1 MFSTFHHLFHQ
12 YKVEMNWPVLLI
24 LFFTIFCS
32 ARRRG
37 SSQYRTAYACEGRD
51 LNITCRPGYRIH
63 LIRANYGR
71 FSIALCNENGAL
83 HWSVDCMSRNSFR
96 VMQDR
101 CAGSSSCTVEVSS
114 KTFGDDPCPETFKYL
129 EVHYICGLDIISTT
143 TSRRPFPPI
152 IFPNTRPP
160 DVKSTTEFYILFMKP
175 SSTIAQSSS
184 PPPTTTTTTPTTIPT
199 TVLSELEPK
208 RAKPVDIISLDVSP
222 TKLVT
227 VSPSKNATTKYCL
240 PVTSRGLFWNWT
252 RVGEI
257 VEKKCPDGAHG
268 TARWSCSISTNDWYP
283 RIPSLGNC
291 SSLWYGNFIDR
302 MHGVSRNESV
312 VNVAEDLARRTTKRR
327 LYAKDIIEASF
338 VLKGLVSATKKQ
350 PYYYSYNQQRELM
363 QALMKVVSN
372 LLDKKQTESYQD
384 LTPSERRFSASI
396 ILENLEE
403 NALSLAETQR
413 AGDVFTHAE
422 ENVLAFVQIVKSHQT
437 SHLVFPQPQVITE
450 TMWRTMEDSV
460 YVPSS
465 VMNHYSRYFQGH
477 VWVVFMAYNNME
489 NMLQSQSLLLPFSL
503 SQDQQETVKQV
514 VNSRIVSVSF
524 GNTQPTWLPEPVIIT
539 LSSLRKENV
548 SDPQCVFWD
557 FETSDWSSQGCSVVS
572 FNISHTVCSCN
583 HLTNFAVL
591 MTIKPIES
599 NVEYN
604 RTLLVITYVGCVISI
619 LSLLLT
625 TVTFLCIRTLQNDR
639 TTIHKNLCV
648 CLLVAEVLFIAGI
661 NQTTVRVVCGIV
673 AGLLHYFFL
682 ASFVWMFLEGFHLY
696 IMLVEV
702 LESEQSR
709 MKCFYLVGYG
719 VPAIVV
725 LISAAVDSQS
735 YGTDQY
741 CWLKADNYFVFSFVG
756 PVIAVLLA
764 SMVFLSIAVYI
775 MCRHGNLMP
784 TFKTKEQ
791 TKLWVWIR
799 GAMVLVVLLGLT
811 WAFGLL
817 YLNEES
823 VIIAYVFTVLNSL
836 QGLFIFFFHCVRN
849 EKVQEEYQKLIHQ
862 SQWLPKCLCN
872 EDPREQCS
880 SVVTSA
886 NTQPVCP
893 HSSSCQSWVTTF
905 GCDKP
910 LVTSA
915 LINRTQ
921 DPETPRRMNQGR
933 KPSQNSSGKFQQR
946 NSLGMHSVDEVLAER
961 SGRWAASR
969 SRRPI
974 VAGNVLENPMK
985 TYDLH
990 QLCKGNIILLDV
1002 DRRLNPLMDH
1012 IYETID
1018 SDRDSLSS
1026 HKLYP
1031 PSVSQHYMSSN
1042 GQIKSNYSP
1051 GHQSTSSFVCDQR
1064 PLIPNNL
1071 EDQKTPVTSGHISG
1085 KPNHCSLQSC
1095 SGQVSYPR
1103 PSPTDSDNSSCSSSG
1118 TRGNGSS
1125 STVPVRSITPS
1136 SEFSDGQSASV
1147 ADRSACRQH

>member
-1 MFSTFHHLFHQ
+1 
-12 YKVEMNWPVLLI
+12 MNWPVLLI

-96 VMQDR
+96 VMQDS
-101 CAGSSSCTVEVSS
+101 CGMKSSCGLPASS
-114 KTFGDDPCPETFKYL
+114 LVFGDPCPGTLKYL
-129 EVHYICGLDIISTT
+129 EAHYRCVPDIISTT

-591 MTIKPIES
+591 MTIKPIE
-599 NVEYN
+599 
-604 RTLLVITYVGCVISI
+604 
-619 LSLLLT
+619 
-625 TVTFLCIRTLQNDR
+625 
-639 TTIHKNLCV
+639 
-648 CLLVAEVLFIAGI
+648 
-661 NQTTVRVVCGIV
+661 
-673 AGLLHYFFL
+673 
-682 ASFVWMFLEGFHLY
+682 
-696 IMLVEV
+696 
-702 LESEQSR
+702 
-709 MKCFYLVGYG
+709 
-719 VPAIVV
+719 
-725 LISAAVDSQS
+725 
-735 YGTDQY
+735 
-741 CWLKADNYFVFSFVG
+741 
-756 PVIAVLLA
+756 A

-791 TKLWVWIR
+791 TKLCNVDDPSHRKLLITVWIR